1 MSSVVN
7 RNQNHSIKNKNDKR
21 QTDKSLRNARS
32 RQYPRCRTTKGR
44 HDRLYLLPE
53 VSPLP
58 MRASGLHAGCG
69 KACGCL
75 CQRRQK
81 EIEILADRFSL
92 DYIQLHGNESPE
104 YCHSLRSTG
113 LRLIKAFSIARRK
126 DFENTEAYEKSCDYF
141 LFDTKCEQHGGSG
154 NQFDWTMLNS
164 YKGKKPFL
172 LSGGI
177 NPYSAPTLKE
187 LRHPQLAGF
196 DLNSRFEAKPGLK
209 EVERLKF
216 FLEQLGK

>member
-1 MSSVVN
+1 MREADNIRDVEQLKVDM
-7 RNQNHSIKNKNDKR
+7 IGFIFYP
-21 QTDKSLRNARS
+21 KS
-32 RQYPRCRTTKGR
+32 PRC
-44 HDRLYLLPE
+44 LCELPAYMLDAAKRVGVFVNE
-53 VSPLP
+53 D
-58 MRASGLHAGCG
+58 
-69 KACGCL
+69 K
-75 CQRRQK
+75 K

-196 DLNSRFEAKPGLK
+196 DLNSRFETKPGLK